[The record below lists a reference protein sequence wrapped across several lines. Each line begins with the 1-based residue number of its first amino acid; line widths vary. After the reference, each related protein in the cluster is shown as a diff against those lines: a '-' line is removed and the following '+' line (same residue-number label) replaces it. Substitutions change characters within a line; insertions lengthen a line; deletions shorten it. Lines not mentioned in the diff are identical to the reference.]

1 MKDERDNEDLL
12 VRYLLGQ
19 LPEDEQQR
27 IEQRFFDDEQYYQ
40 QLLEVE
46 DELRCAYAQ
55 GALPR
60 APQAQF
66 ERRFLIFAD
75 ERKRVALARAM
86 LAELPQISVE
96 EVPRPVSRR
105 SEPKSARSWL
115 LWSFGWLNPARSFA
129 LAAAALV
136 IVAGCVWLLF
146 ETARLRNQLSQLR
159 AERTTTEQQL
169 EQRSADERARAE
181 QLSRQLDEERARRA
195 QLEQELASRGTQ
207 TTEPVARPAVIAL
220 WLTPGLVRGGGAT
233 KRLALPPEARQ
244 VRLQLELTGGAY
256 SRYRAV
262 LLNSDG
268 NELWRRAGLPARLD
282 AARRVVVLNIP
293 ARLLAEDD
301 YELKLTGV
309 DAAGQPTR
317 ADSYYFTIL
326 KK

>member
-19 LPEDEQQR
+19 LSEKEQQR

-55 GALPR
+55 GTLPR
-60 APQAQF
+60 VQQAQF
-66 ERRFLIFAD
+66 ERCFLIFAD
-75 ERKRVALARAM
+75 ERKRVELARDM

-96 EVPRPVSRR
+96 GAWRSASRQN
-105 SEPKSARSWL
+105 EPKTARSWL
-115 LWSFGWLNPARSFA
+115 PWSLGWLSPARSFA
-129 LAAAALV
+129 IAAAALV
-136 IVAGCVWLLF
+136 IIAGCVWLLF

-159 AERTTTEQQL
+159 AERTVT
-169 EQRSADERARAE
+169 EQRSAAEALRVE
-181 QLSRQLDEERARRA
+181 QLSQQLEAERARRA
-195 QLEQELASRGTQ
+195 QLEQELARRGTQ
-207 TTEPVARPAVIAL
+207 TTEPVARSTVIAL
-220 WLTPGLVRGGGAT
+220 LLTPGLLRGGGET
-233 KRLALPPEARQ
+233 KRLVLPPDARQ
-244 VRLQLELTGGAY
+244 MRLQLELTGGAY

-268 NELWRRAGLPARLD
+268 NELWSRAGLQARLD
-282 AARRVVVLNIP
+282 GARRVIVLNIP

-309 DAAGQPTR
+309 DEAGQPVR
-317 ADSYYFTIL
+317 ADSYYFTVL